1 MTGTWVVT
9 GGAGYIGGHVVAALR
24 RAGIRVVVL
33 DDLSTGRAERLPLDV
48 PLVEGRV
55 GDAGV
60 LRSVLP
66 GAAGVVHLA
75 ALTSAPESV
84 RDPLAYYRANVT
96 DTATLLSAMA
106 DAGIRR
112 IVASSSAAVYGSAAG
127 AALTEQDLPRPE
139 NPYGTTKWI
148 GERLLTEVGG
158 ATGTASVA
166 LRFFN
171 VVGAAAPVLA
181 DVRTTA
187 LLPRMLR
194 AVSGAPLTVHGLAH
208 PTPDG
213 SAVRDFVHI
222 RDVAEAHVAAVRRL
236 GSGWRGSA
244 VYNVGTGWGCSV
256 LELIALV
263 ERVTGRP
270 VPWIPGPA
278 RPGDPSR
285 SVADPG
291 LIARELGWRACWD
304 LTDAVRSAWAAT
316 SPGPRTAV
324 PALRRRTLQRAAAG

>member
-24 RAGIRVVVL
+24 RDGIRVVVL

-48 PLVEGRV
+48 PLVRGRV
-55 GDAGV
+55 GDGRV

-106 DAGIRR
+106 DAGVPR

-127 AALTEQDLPRPE
+127 GALTEQDHPRPQ

-148 GERLLTEVGG
+148 AERLLAEVGA

-171 VVGAAAPVLA
+171 VVGAATPVLA
-181 DVRTTA
+181 DTRTAA
-187 LLPRMLR
+187 LLPRVLD
-194 AVSGAPLTVHGLAH
+194 AVHGHTLTVHGLAH

-213 SAVRDFVHI
+213 SAVRDFVHV

-236 GSGWRGSA
+236 AGGWKGAA
-244 VYNVGTGWGCSV
+244 VYNVGTGRGCSV
-256 LELIALV
+256 LELVELV
-263 ERVTGRP
+263 ERVTGRRVRWP
-270 VPWIPGPA
+270 PGPA
-278 RPGDPSR
+278 RPGAPSR
-285 SVADPG
+285 SVADPA
-291 LIARELGWRACWD
+291 LIARELGWRARHD
-304 LTDAVRSAWAAT
+304 LADAVRSAWAA
-316 SPGPRTAV
+316 RV
-324 PALRRRTLQRAAAG
+324 PAAPVGLRRRSLLPAAAG

>member
-9 GGAGYIGGHVVAALR
+9 GGAGYIGGDVVAALR
-24 RAGIRVVVL
+24 RDGVRVVVL
-33 DDLSTGRAERLPLDV
+33 DDLSTGRAERLPVDV
-48 PLVEGRV
+48 PLVRGRV
-55 GDAGV
+55 GDPDV

-106 DAGIRR
+106 DAGVDR

-127 AALTEQDLPRPE
+127 AVLTEEDLPRPE

-148 GERLLTEVGG
+148 GERLLAEVGA

-181 DVRTTA
+181 DARTAA
-187 LLPRMLR
+187 LLPRVLR
-194 AVSGAPLTVHGLAH
+194 AASGAPLTVHGLSH

-213 SAVRDFVHI
+213 SAVRDFVHV
-222 RDVAEAHVAAVRRL
+222 RDVAAAHVAAVRRL
-236 GSGWRGSA
+236 ASGASGSA
-244 VYNVGTGWGCSV
+244 VYNVGTGRGRSV

-270 VPWIPGPA
+270 VPWTPGPA

-285 SVADPG
+285 SVAGPS
-291 LIARELGWRACWD
+291 LIARELGWRARWD
-304 LTDAVRSAWAAT
+304 LADAVRSAWAVRIPPPAT
-316 SPGPRTAV
+316 V
-324 PALRRRTLQRAAAG
+324 RRGARQPAAA

>member
-24 RAGIRVVVL
+24 RDGIRVVVL

-48 PLVEGRV
+48 PLVRGRV
-55 GDAGV
+55 GDGRV

-106 DAGIRR
+106 DAGVPR
-112 IVASSSAAVYGSAAG
+112 ILASSSAAVYGSAAG
-127 AALTEQDLPRPE
+127 GALTEQDHPRPE

-148 GERLLTEVGG
+148 GERLLAEVGA
-158 ATGTASVA
+158 ATGTAGVA

-181 DVRTTA
+181 DTRTSA
-187 LLPRMLR
+187 LLPRVLR
-194 AVSGAPLTVHGLAH
+194 AAQGAPLTVHGRAH

-213 SAVRDFVHI
+213 SAVRDFVHV
-222 RDVAEAHVAAVRRL
+222 RDVAEAHVAAVARL
-236 GSGWRGSA
+236 ASGWSGSA
-244 VYNVGTGWGCSV
+244 VYNVGTGRGCSV

-263 ERVTGRP
+263 ERMTGRA
-270 VPWIPGPA
+270 VRWAPGPL

-291 LIARELGWRACWD
+291 LIARELGWRARWD
-304 LTDAVRSAWAAT
+304 LADAVRSAWAVQAPVRT
-316 SPGPRTAV
+316 SA
-324 PALRRRTLQRAAAG
+324 ALSRRSLQPAAAG

>member
-9 GGAGYIGGHVVAALR
+9 GGAGYIGSHVVAALR
-24 RAGIRVVVL
+24 RDGIRVVVL
-33 DDLSTGRAERLPLDV
+33 DDLSTGRAARLPLHV
-48 PLVEGRV
+48 PLVRGRM
-55 GDAGV
+55 GDPHV
-60 LRSVLP
+60 LRSVLR

-106 DAGIRR
+106 DAGVDR

-127 AALTEQDLPRPE
+127 AVLTEQDLPRPE

-148 GERLLTEVGG
+148 GERLLAETGA

-171 VVGAAAPVLA
+171 VVGAATPVLA
-181 DVRTTA
+181 DTRATA
-187 LLPRMLR
+187 LLPRVLR
-194 AVSGAPLTVHGLAH
+194 AVSGAPLTVHGLSH

-213 SAVRDFVHI
+213 SAVRDFVDVQ
-222 RDVAEAHVAAVRRL
+222 DVAEAHVAAVRRL
-236 GSGWRGSA
+236 ASGWRGSA
-244 VYNVGTGWGCSV
+244 VYNVGTGRGCSV
-256 LELIALV
+256 LELIGLV
-263 ERVTGRP
+263 ERVTRQP
-270 VPWIPGPA
+270 VAWAPGPV
-278 RPGDPSR
+278 RRGDPSR

-291 LIARELGWRACWD
+291 LIARELGWRTRFD
-304 LTDAVRSAWAAT
+304 LADAVRSAWAVQA
-316 SPGPRTAV
+316 PGARLAAP
-324 PALRRRTLQRAAAG
+324 LRRRSPQPAAAG

>member
-24 RAGIRVVVL
+24 RAGIPVVVV

-48 PLVEGRV
+48 PLVRGQV

-106 DAGIRR
+106 DAGVPR
-112 IVASSSAAVYGSAAG
+112 IVSSSSAAVYGSAAG
-127 AALTEQDLPRPE
+127 AALTERDLPRPE

-148 GERLLTEVGG
+148 GERLLAEVGT

-181 DVRTTA
+181 DGRISA
-187 LLPRMLR
+187 LLPRVLR
-194 AVSGAPLTVHGLAH
+194 AVSGAPLTVHGLSH
-208 PTPDG
+208 PTHDG
-213 SAVRDFVHI
+213 SAVRDFVHV
-222 RDVAEAHVAAVRRL
+222 RDVAGAHVAAVRRL
-236 GSGWRGSA
+236 ESGERGSS
-244 VYNVGTGWGCSV
+244 VYNVGTGRDCSV

-263 ERVTGRP
+263 ARVTGRP
-270 VPWIPGPA
+270 VPWAPGPA

-291 LIARELGWRACWD
+291 LIARELGWRARWD
-304 LTDAVRSAWAAT
+304 LADAVRSAWAAT
-316 SPGPRTAV
+316 SPGSPTVV
-324 PALRRRTLQRAAAG
+324 PVLRRRSLQPVAAG